1 MARSKGTDYTR
12 DIGVDQQFG
21 SALVQKLINMVM
33 RQGKKNV
40 ARTIVY
46 EAFDVLVKK
55 SGGNA
60 DKALALFEKAFGN
73 IVPQVE
79 VRSRRVGGGVYQV
92 PREVNPNRKQ
102 ALGLRWLIQSAAERS
117 NKTMGARLASELL
130 EAVDNKG
137 GAVKKKMD
145 VQRMAEANRAFSH
158 YAW

>member
-1 MARSKGTDYTR
+1 MARGKRTEHTR
-12 DIGVDQQFG
+12 DIGVDHQYG
-21 SALVQKLINMVM
+21 SPVVQKLINMVM
-33 RQGKKNV
+33 RQGKKNA

-46 EAFDVLVKK
+46 EAFDILTKK
-55 SGGNA
+55 SSGNS
-60 DKALALFEKAFGN
+60 DKALALFEKAFNN

-102 ALGLRWLIQSAAERS
+102 ALGMRWLIQAAAERS

-130 EAVDNKG
+130 DAVDNKG